1 MRVCRVVGHVVASS
15 KHPVLAG
22 QKIMVVRPEGEEGGA
37 LQVAVDGVQAGIGSR
52 VLVVQSG
59 AAGAAATGAKR
70 PPCRSVIVGIIDE
83 EVAA

>member
-1 MRVCRVVGHVVASS
+1 MRVCRVIGHVVASS

-59 AAGAAATGAKR
+59 AAGAAVTGAKR

>member
-15 KHPVLAG
+15 KHPLLAG

-37 LQVAVDGVQAGIGSR
+37 LQAAVDGVQAGIGSK

-59 AAGAAATGAKR
+59 AAGAEVTGAKR

-83 EVAA
+83 EAAA

>member
-1 MRVCRVVGHVVASS
+1 MRVCRVIGHVVASS

-59 AAGAAATGAKR
+59 AAGTAVTGAKR

>member
-1 MRVCRVVGHVVASS
+1 MRVCRVIGHVIASS

-59 AAGAAATGAKR
+59 AAGAAVTGAKR

>member
-37 LQVAVDGVQAGIGSR
+37 LQVAVDGVQAGIGNR

-59 AAGAAATGAKR
+59 AAGAAVTGAKQ